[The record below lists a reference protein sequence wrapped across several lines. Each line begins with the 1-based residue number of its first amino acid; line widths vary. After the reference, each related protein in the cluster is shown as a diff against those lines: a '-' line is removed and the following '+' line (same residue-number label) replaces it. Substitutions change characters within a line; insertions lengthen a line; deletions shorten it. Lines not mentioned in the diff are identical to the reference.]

1 MAHLHR
7 LAWAWAVLIPWVGLL
22 MIGVAYIANRI
33 YGETGN
39 KIALSLLAGLAGF
52 CFAGGV
58 DAIWR
63 YFPAR
68 SAARLM
74 AANDERRTEEV
85 AARLRTALANDGIFI
100 IQVIF
105 AVVVAVA
112 VAVGMHA

>member
-1 MAHLHR
+1 
-7 LAWAWAVLIPWVGLL
+7 
-22 MIGVAYIANRI
+22 
-33 YGETGN
+33 
-39 KIALSLLAGLAGF
+39 
-52 CFAGGV
+52 
-58 DAIWR
+58 
-63 YFPAR
+63 
-68 SAARLM
+68 M

>member
-1 MAHLHR
+1 MARPGTRSRCPSSL
-7 LAWAWAVLIPWVGLL
+7 VLR
-22 MIGVAYIANRI
+22 AS
-33 YGETGN
+33 
-39 KIALSLLAGLAGF
+39 ALPVVSTRS
-52 CFAGGV
+52 
-58 DAIWR
+58 WR